1 MIEENGF
8 VEHAQF
14 SGNRYGTSRKALAD
28 IQSTGRRPILDIDAQ
43 VRTQNF
49 HHRSRFG
56 ILTSNQGVRL
66 IKQSS
71 IEATYLFIAP
81 PSFATLQERLTGR
94 GTETQ
99 ESISKRLDTAIKEI
113 KFAQTLGVHDAVVV
127 NDALDRA
134 YDLFKRIALG
144 ETLEGDRLPQYDLP

>member
-28 IQSTGRRPILDIDAQ
+28 IQSTGRRAILDIDAQ
-43 VRTQNF
+43 VRNKS
-49 HHRSRFG
+49 HRRPMFR

-66 IKQSS
+66 IKRAS

-81 PSFATLQERLTGR
+81 PTFASLQERLTGR

-113 KFAQTLGVHDAVVV
+113 KFAQTPDVHDVVVV
-127 NDALDRA
+127 NDSLDRA

>member
-49 HHRSRFG
+49 HPR
-56 ILTSNQGVRL
+56 
-66 IKQSS
+66 
-71 IEATYLFIAP
+71 
-81 PSFATLQERLTGR
+81 
-94 GTETQ
+94 
-99 ESISKRLDTAIKEI
+99 
-113 KFAQTLGVHDAVVV
+113 
-127 NDALDRA
+127 
-134 YDLFKRIALG
+134 
-144 ETLEGDRLPQYDLP
+144 